1 MKRKIDKLEDQEDL
15 LGRLLEFFR
24 EGNNRCTI
32 PLLNLIRSHAS
43 PPEIRF
49 YIEHQLPLSKRT
61 QTPELVEVC
70 REIEQRHSF
79 EPLPKRRILDTTPNG
94 SHDTPRLS
102 VPAQPWTSIITDDDL
117 ISRLIFLWF
126 TWVHPF
132 CNFIDRDRFIR
143 DMKSGSLSASYCS
156 PLLVNI
162 ILSDACVR
170 YIEILWFGLGTHCL
184 GRPTRSTLRLGSQ
197 MT

>member
-43 PPEIRF
+43 PSEIRF
-49 YIEHQLPLSKRT
+49 YIEHQLPRSKRT
-61 QTPELVEVC
+61 QTPELLEVC
-70 REIEQRHSF
+70 REIEQRQSS
-79 EPLPKRRILDTTPNG
+79 EPLRKRRILDTAPNG
-94 SHDTPRLS
+94 FHDTPPLS
-102 VPAQPWTSIITDDDL
+102 VPAQPWTSIVADDDL
-117 ISRLIFLWF
+117 VSRLIFLWF

-132 CNFIDRDRFIR
+132 CNFIDRDLFIQ

-156 PLLVNI
+156 PFLVNMM
-162 ILSDACVR
+162 LSDACVR
-170 YIEILWFGLGTHCL
+170 YIE
-184 GRPTRSTLRLGSQ
+184 
-197 MT
+197 